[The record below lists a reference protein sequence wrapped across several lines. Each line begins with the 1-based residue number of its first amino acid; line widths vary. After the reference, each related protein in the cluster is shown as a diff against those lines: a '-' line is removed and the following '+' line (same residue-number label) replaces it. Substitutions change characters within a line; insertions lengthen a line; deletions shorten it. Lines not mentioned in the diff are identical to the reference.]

1 MKSKLNSGGKMKIRR
16 YEEKDLKQI
25 INLFYDT
32 VHFVNRKDYSEEQV
46 NAWAPL
52 NEKAS
57 KFTTWGNSLSQNTTF
72 VALDHTQIIGFCDL
86 TSAGMLDRL
95 YIHHD
100 FQRRGVASAL
110 LDEIELAAF
119 RMQLKKLITEA
130 SLTAKPFFECKGFET
145 ITKQIVNKNGIT
157 MSNYLMVKKL
167 K

>member
-1 MKSKLNSGGKMKIRR
+1 MKGKLDIGGKMKIRR

-32 VHFVNRKDYSEEQV
+32 VHFVNRKDYSEKQV
-46 NAWAPL
+46 NAWASL

-57 KFTTWGNSLSQNTTF
+57 KFTSWGDSLSQNATF
-72 VALDHTQIIGFCDL
+72 VALDNHQIIGFCDM
-86 TSAGMLDRL
+86 TSEGLLDRL

-100 FQRRGVASAL
+100 YLRLGVASAL
-110 LDEIELAAF
+110 LDEIELAAI
-119 RMQLKKLITEA
+119 RMKLKKLITEA

-157 MSNYLMVKKL
+157 MPNYLMVKKL
-167 K
+167 